1 MYKVLVLISGGG
13 SILKAIL
20 DAQAS
25 GELSAQVVAVG
36 ADRSTSRGASGLNYA
51 TELDIPTFVVNYR
64 DYASREEW
72 GEALL
77 AKIREHEPD
86 LVLSAGLMRL
96 LPASFVK
103 ALSPHLLNTH
113 PALLPHFPGAH
124 AVRDALAAGVDE
136 TGVSVFVIDEG
147 VDTGP
152 VLEQRAVPVLAGDTE
167 EELHERIKVV
177 ERSLIVELLEELA
190 TGERSLTTT
199 QN

>member
-1 MYKVLVLISGGG
+1 MLISGGG

-20 DAQAS
+20 DAQSA

-36 ADRSTSRGASGLNYA
+36 ADRSIERGASGLNHA
-51 TELDIPTFVVNYR
+51 TELGIPTFVVNYR
-64 DYASREEW
+64 DYDSREAW

-77 AKIREHEPD
+77 AKIREYEPD

-96 LPASFVK
+96 LPESFVK
-103 ALSPHLLNTH
+103 ALSPQLLNTH
-113 PALLPHFPGAH
+113 PALLPLFPGAH
-124 AVRDALAAGVDE
+124 AVRDALAAGATE

-152 VLEQRAVPVLAGDTE
+152 ILEQRAVPVLEGDTE
-167 EELHERIKVV
+167 ESLHERIKVV
-177 ERSLIVELLEELA
+177 ERTLIVEILEQLA

-199 QN
+199 QI